1 MEHWISTLLLNL
13 ATPLIFVI
21 AAVSLF
27 TLGKGA
33 DILVD
38 ESVGISKK
46 LGIPKA
52 IIGATIVSLGT
63 TLPEASVSVM
73 AALKGNPDLAL
84 GNAVGSIIVDTG
96 LIIGIAA
103 MIQPIIIDYKA
114 IKVQSWIQI
123 LSGLLLVFISL
134 PFISGGVIHQWMGF
148 LLVALLI
155 VYLVWSLKHSKKS
168 VSGTTDSEFSVDLLE
183 NDSAEA
189 QNPALQFLLMIFG
202 IALIIL
208 SSKVLIPS
216 VEVIAT
222 RIGIPQS
229 IIAATLVAFGT
240 SLPELTTAI
249 KAVRKGHGDLAV
261 GNIIGADILNV
272 LFVVGASASFTTTGL
287 VVPHD
292 FFTLQFPA
300 LIIILSLFRFM
311 TLNKDRKISRFEGG
325 LLLVAYFIY
334 LALNYLL

>member
-1 MEHWISTLLLNL
+1 MEHLFMTFLLGLG
-13 ATPLIFVI
+13 TPLVFAIAVI
-21 AAVSLF
+21 SLY

-38 ESVGISKK
+38 EAVSISKR

-73 AALKGNPDLAL
+73 AAVNGNPDLAL

-96 LIIGIAA
+96 LIIGLAA
-103 MIQPIIIDYKA
+103 IINPIVVDYKS

-123 LSGLLLVFISL
+123 LAGVLLVLLSL
-134 PFISGGVIHQWMGF
+134 PIVSGGIIHQWMGF
-148 LLVALLI
+148 VFIALLAAYLFWSFKYSKKNVSASVDEEVIEHPDTEVQNPLLQFGLLVIGMAL
-155 VYLVWSLKHSKKS
+155 V
-168 VSGTTDSEFSVDLLE
+168 
-183 NDSAEA
+183 
-189 QNPALQFLLMIFG
+189 
-202 IALIIL
+202 IL

-249 KAVRKGHGDLAV
+249 KAVRRGHGDLAI

-272 LFVVGASASFTTTGL
+272 LFVVGAAASFTPKGL
-287 VVPHD
+287 VVPVD
-292 FFTLQFPA
+292 FYTLQFPA
-300 LIIILSLFRFM
+300 LLVILSLFRFM
-311 TLNKDRKISRFEGG
+311 TLNKGRKISRFEGG
-325 LLLVAYFIY
+325 FLLSAYSVYLVM
-334 LALNYLL
+334 NYLI

>member
-1 MEHWISTLLLNL
+1 MEH
-13 ATPLIFVI
+13 LIFSFLSTIGTPFVFI
-21 AAVSLF
+21 VAAISLF

-38 ESVGISKK
+38 EAVGISNR

-73 AALKGNPDLAL
+73 AAVKGNPDLAL
-84 GNAVGSIIVDTG
+84 GNAIGSIIVDTG

-103 MIQPIIIDYKA
+103 MIQPLVIDYKA

-123 LSGLLLVFISL
+123 LSGFLLVFLSL
-134 PFISGGVIHQWMGF
+134 PFVSGGIIHQWMGF
-148 LLVALLI
+148 LLVSMLV
-155 VYLVWSLKHSKKS
+155 VYIVWSLKQSKKQPEE
-168 VSGTTDSEFSVDLLE
+168 DSIIEHPHSENQNTIIQMLL
-183 NDSAEA
+183 
-189 QNPALQFLLMIFG
+189 LFFG
-202 IALIIL
+202 ISLVIL

-216 VEVIAT
+216 VEIIAT

-249 KAVRKGHGDLAV
+249 KSVLKGHGDLAV

-272 LFVVGASASFTTTGL
+272 LFVVGMSASFTKTGL
-287 VVPHD
+287 VVPLD
-292 FFTLQFPA
+292 FYTLQFPS
-300 LIIILSLFRFM
+300 LIIILIIFRFM
-311 TLNKDRKISRFEGG
+311 TLNKGHIISRLEGG
-325 LLLVAYFIY
+325 LLFVIYMIY
-334 LALNYLL
+334 LALNYIQP